1 MKESLYKLK
10 DMICDELDSI
20 ADKGSITNDTLEMV
34 DQLTHS
40 LKSIETIIAMEDSGY
55 SKDMYPSRR
64 YSDNRPYLHYSRD
77 TEKDAA
83 VKELRSMLADVS
95 DDKARKALRACISQ
109 MEG

>member
-1 MKESLYKLK
+1 
-10 DMICDELDSI
+10 MICDELDAI
-20 ADKGSITNDTLEMV
+20 ADKGSITNGSLAAL

-40 LKSIETIIAMEDSGY
+40 LKSIETIMAMEDSGY
-55 SKDMYPSRR
+55 SKDMYPSRMYR
-64 YSDNRPYLHYSRD
+64 DNRPYLHYSRD